1 MEEKMLE
8 FYQYPKCS
16 TCRNAQKWLENRKK
30 NFKATDITLAPPGK
44 TELKKILKL
53 SGKKITDLLNKSGEQ
68 YRLLNM
74 KEKVKTMTEDQLLEL
89 LSKNGRLI
97 KRPLVTEGEK
107 ATIGFKEEEFTKI
120 WK

>member
-1 MEEKMLE
+1 MPK
-8 FYQYPKCS
+8 FYHYPKCS
-16 TCRNAQKWLENRKK
+16 TCRAAKQWLEK
-30 NFKATDITLAPPGK
+30 NGQKLEGVDITLTPPTREQLK
-44 TELKKILKL
+44 TALRA

-74 KEKVKTMTEDQLLEL
+74 KEKVKSLSEDQLLDL

-97 KRPLVTEGEK
+97 KRPLVWEGSK
-107 ATIGFKEEEFTKI
+107 ATIGFKEEEFKKT

>member
-1 MEEKMLE
+1 MLK

-16 TCRNAQKWLENRKK
+16 TCRNAQKWLEKSGQK
-30 NFKATDITLAPPGK
+30 LDSVDITLNPPSK
-44 TELKKILKL
+44 TDLKKYLAL
-53 SGKKITDLLNKSGEQ
+53 SDKKITDLLNKSGEQ

-74 KEKVKTMTEDQLLEL
+74 KEKVKNLTEDQLLEM

-97 KRPLVTEGEK
+97 KRPLTIGPAK
-107 ATIGFKEEEFTKI
+107 ATIGFKEEEFKAI

>member
-1 MEEKMLE
+1 MLE

-16 TCRNAQKWLENRKK
+16 TCRNAQKWLEKHHK
-30 NFKATDITLAPPGK
+30 DLKSTDITLSPPGK
-44 TELKKILKL
+44 AELKKILKL

-74 KEKVKTMTEDQLLEL
+74 KAKVKTMTEDQILEL

-97 KRPLVTEGEK
+97 KRPLVVENEK
-107 ATIGFKEEEFTKI
+107 ATVGFKEEEFSKI

>member
-1 MEEKMLE
+1 MPK
-8 FYQYPKCS
+8 FYHYSKCS
-16 TCRNAQKWLENRKK
+16 TCRNAQKWLESRK
-30 NFKATDITLAPPGK
+30 NNLESVDITTNPPSK
-44 TELKKILKL
+44 NELKQILKT

-74 KEKVKTMTEDQLLEL
+74 KEKVKTLSEEQLLEM

-97 KRPLVTEGEK
+97 KRPLVFEGSK
-107 ATIGFKEEEFTKI
+107 ATIGFKEEEFNKT

>member
-1 MEEKMLE
+1 V
-8 FYQYPKCS
+8 
-16 TCRNAQKWLENRKK
+16 
-30 NFKATDITLAPPGK
+30 DITLHPPSK
-44 TELKKILKL
+44 ADLKRYLSL

-74 KEKVKTMTEDQLLEL
+74 KEKVKSLTEDQILEL

-97 KRPLVTEGEK
+97 KRPLTIGPAK
-107 ATIGFKEEEFTKI
+107 ATIGFKEDEFKQA

>member
-1 MEEKMLE
+1 MLQ

-16 TCRNAQKWLENRKK
+16 TCRNAQKWLEKHK
-30 NFKATDITLAPPGK
+30 NQLQSIDITLTPPSK
-44 TELKKILKL
+44 AELKKVLKL

-68 YRLLNM
+68 YRLLNL
-74 KEKVKTMTEDQLLEL
+74 KEKIKTMTEDQILDL

-97 KRPLVTEGEK
+97 KRPLLISGSH
-107 ATIGFKEEEFTKI
+107 ATIGFKEEEFGKT